1 MVLGLS
7 LLDLVSSRMVCNEAT
22 LSSLALFSWSLDK
35 RVPYVDVAFLFEVEG
50 FVGKLLTL
58 VILTG
63 VGLLLLHLLLPKT
76 RGLSLGMANSLV
88 PWKEQDKEF
97 SVECKSDGYGQCI
110 ANDF

>member
-1 MVLGLS
+1 M
-7 LLDLVSSRMVCNEAT
+7 
-22 LSSLALFSWSLDK
+22 
-35 RVPYVDVAFLFEVEG
+35 PYADVAFLFEVEG

-97 SVECKSDGYGQCI
+97 LVECKSDGYGQCI